1 MSVLVEKIAKNG
13 ISGEIENGNY
23 PPGAMKNVSFT
34 RTIDTIQVSATQ
46 PENTIIN
53 GLTLSVFSYVVCVLK
68 RGSIPSGIND
78 GKSVTVNSSEF
89 INKSCTILYDN
100 LSEQTKYYIR
110 FFTFSTNDECNNSA
124 EMIYE
129 CSTTKPLSPTLGD
142 NDWET
147 VIRIAEAGNAQDYWN
162 IGDEIELTLSGKYNI
177 TCTMQIWGFNH
188 FSNPRFGGNTYNDNI
203 CFGCKDIYI
212 REKLSSTSTVSG
224 WDYTDSYICKTVLP
238 NIYNSLPSV
247 VKNSIKQIGS
257 LEFRTANKQY
267 GYVHNQTVFI
277 PTMDLTG
284 TNFEGVTN
292 NYDTFPIFTDNTSR
306 IKNYNGTACEWWLMD
321 GYRGSIKLAKIEES
335 GILYFPQSDMPISS
349 MAGVVFCFCI

>member
-188 FSNPRFGGNTYNDNI
+188 FNGMHQNNHDNI

-212 REKLSSTSTVSG
+212 REKLSGTSTSN
-224 WDYTDSYICKTVLP
+224 WWNYIDSYIYTTVCP
-238 NIYNSLPSV
+238 NIYDSLPTV
-247 VKNSIKQIGS
+247 VKNAVKPISNLPFVNGNN
-257 LEFRTANKQY
+257 AH
-267 GYVHNQTVFI
+267 GYVHNQNVFI
-277 PTMDLTG
+277 PNMELTG
-284 TNFEGVTN
+284 TNFN
-292 NYDTFPIFTDNTSR
+292 SALISKLPIFTDNASR
-306 IKNYNGTACEWWLMD
+306 IKNYDGTADEWWLMD
-321 GYRGSIKLAKIEES
+321 GETHYIKLATIMTN
-335 GILYFPQSDMPISS
+335 GDLYFPTFDMAIDTVH
-349 MAGVVFCFCI
+349 GVAFCFNI